1 MARKIYDLDSV
12 FRGIAETL
20 RSPKSEAAFKND
32 TFAYIASQIKNP
44 DSGIGHNDTLV
55 LLGKRDD
62 VVHAIVVR
70 GDEILADRQI
80 DMLDI
85 DSSYDSGRG
94 QYTTKL
100 ASGLDRQYVLDAVER
115 LPLQEFYYRH
125 GLEERPQVYV
135 GHDHF

>member
-12 FRGIAETL
+12 FRGLAETL
-20 RSPKSEAAFKND
+20 RSPQSEAAFKND
-32 TFAYIASQIKNP
+32 TFAYIASQIKHP
-44 DSGIGHNDTLV
+44 GSGIGHNDTLV

-70 GDEILADRQI
+70 GDKILADRQI

-85 DSSYDSGRG
+85 DSSYDSARE
-94 QYTTKL
+94 QYTTRL
-100 ASGLDRQYVLDAVER
+100 ASGLDRQYVLDTVER

-125 GLEERPQVYV
+125 GLEQRPLVYV